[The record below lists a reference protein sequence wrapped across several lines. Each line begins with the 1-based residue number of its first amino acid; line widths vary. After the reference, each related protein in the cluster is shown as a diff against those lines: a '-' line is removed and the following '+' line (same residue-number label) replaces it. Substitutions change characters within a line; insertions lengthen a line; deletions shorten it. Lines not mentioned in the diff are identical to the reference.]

1 MSIQPTFNIPTA
13 IDMEATVLGAIMR
26 SPIMAFDR
34 LGGVFIP
41 DAFFKREHKII
52 ATALFEMFNKG
63 QTIDMMTV
71 CEHLMKNKK
80 LEAAGGAYQVATLTN
95 GVYSASNIKDH
106 MMVVRAKFLG
116 RQLLECVIDTQKK
129 IISGEDSL
137 DTLMTISQN
146 VAKLE
151 KDLQSISSIA
161 HVADV
166 NILSDIVAAH
176 IRFPAL
182 SGITTGW
189 ADFDKVTGGW
199 QEGDVIILGA
209 RPGMG
214 KTSLMLKWA
223 VVAAQH
229 NNPVGIVTMEMSNK
243 QLKRRLL
250 SMNSEISVNKLKTGD
265 LQPSD
270 LITIEK
276 ADDEVSKLPIYIEES
291 AYTPYAIRNT
301 MRQMA
306 GNGVKLVCIDY
317 VQQMTADEA
326 NKGKNRNNEIEQ
338 FATELQKAAK
348 EFHLAV
354 LLLSQLSRPPKG
366 VGIRPP
372 SLTDLRDSGA
382 LEQVA
387 DLVIFVH
394 REEYYR
400 MDETDPLDSDGM
412 PIKGKADII
421 IAKHRDGDTGYFQ
434 KLFKKEFALFYDE
447 DEGKTDKGDVP
458 FVEPIKPSPINDDK
472 PVPF

>member
-1 MSIQPTFNIPTA
+1 
-13 IDMEATVLGAIMR
+13 MEAAVLGAILR
-26 SPIMAFDR
+26 FPTRAFDM
-34 LGGVFIP
+34 LEGIFIP
-41 DAFFKREHKII
+41 EAFYKSQHKII

-71 CEHLMKNKK
+71 VEYLLKTQK
-80 LEAAGGAYQVATLTN
+80 LEKAGGAYGVSVLTN
-95 GVYSASNIKDH
+95 GIASESHIKDH
-106 MMVVRAKFLG
+106 MMVVRSKFLG

-129 IISGEDSL
+129 IIKGEDSL

-146 VAKLE
+146 VAALE
-151 KDLQSISSIA
+151 KNLQSISSVA

-223 VVAAQH
+223 MVAAQ
-229 NNPVGIVTMEMSNK
+229 NNTPVGIVTLEMSNK

-250 SMNSEISVNKLKTGD
+250 SMTAEISVNKLKTGD
-265 LQPSD
+265 LHPDD

-276 ADDEVSKLPIYIEES
+276 ADDDVAKLPIYIEQS

-306 GNGVKLVCIDY
+306 ANGVKFVCIDY

-348 EFHLAV
+348 EFNMAV

-366 VGIRPP
+366 IAVRPP

-412 PIKGKADII
+412 PITGKADII
-421 IAKHRDGDTGYFQ
+421 IAKHRDGDVGFFQ

-447 DEGKTDKGDVP
+447 NEKNELP
-458 FVEPIKPSPINDDK
+458 YIEPIKPEPKKDENKDDDYI
-472 PVPF
+472 PF